1 MLGSALN
8 VLAFVMIFLWVP
20 EVRRPHGAPYT
31 SLKLSLTRSSPQ
43 TKQRTLE
50 ELDHIFAVPTRT
62 HMAYQI
68 NHTLPYIFKRY
79 VLFRKDAEL
88 EPLYHFDRNLADG
101 QALHERLR
109 E

>member
-1 MLGSALN
+1 
-8 VLAFVMIFLWVP
+8 
-20 EVRRPHGAPYT
+20 
-31 SLKLSLTRSSPQ
+31 
-43 TKQRTLE
+43 
-50 ELDHIFAVPTRT
+50 
-62 HMAYQI
+62 MAYQI

-79 VLFRKDAEL
+79 VLFRKDAKL